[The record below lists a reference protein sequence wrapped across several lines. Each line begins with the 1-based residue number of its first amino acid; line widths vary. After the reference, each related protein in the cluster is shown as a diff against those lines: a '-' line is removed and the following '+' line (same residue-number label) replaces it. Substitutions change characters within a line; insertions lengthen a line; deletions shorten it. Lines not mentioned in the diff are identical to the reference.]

1 MKPEMTRDI
10 LQTLMQHEVMT
21 VERMQLRSGW
31 DVKQGN
37 IDHLI
42 RERLIAISD
51 REGATTYR
59 ITNYGR
65 RILIMLTE
73 SLEREARGRR

>member
-42 RERLIAISD
+42 RE
-51 REGATTYR
+51 
-59 ITNYGR
+59 
-65 RILIMLTE
+65 
-73 SLEREARGRR
+73 